1 MGEGTGPERAALIEV
16 VEGVHAW
23 VQPDGTWWVN
33 NAGAVQGDD
42 GVLVVDTC
50 ATEPRT
56 RRFLDAL
63 RSVTRGAPVRWAV
76 NTHQHGD
83 HTYGNSLLPAETV
96 IIGQRAM
103 REALLRDPIID
114 SCPPFW
120 APLPDW
126 GAVTRRTP
134 SIVLDRELTVHTGGR
149 QVDLY
154 HPGHS
159 AHTPGDVVAWLPEE
173 RVLFS
178 GDLLFHGL
186 TPLVFMGSLE
196 GALRSLDW
204 LRSFAPTHVVPGHG
218 PLFDSS
224 DLDRVLAEHEDYY
237 RFVLNTAREGL
248 AKGRTPLETARSCDL
263 GVFSGWDDAER
274 IVLNL
279 HRAMADLAG
288 VEMDLVAALAD
299 AVEWNGG
306 PLPTHV

>member
-1 MGEGTGPERAALIEV
+1 MGEGTGPEGAALIEV

-50 ATEPRT
+50 ATESRT

-186 TPLVFMGSLE
+186 TPLLLMGSL
-196 GALRSLDW
+196 
-204 LRSFAPTHVVPGHG
+204 
-218 PLFDSS
+218 
-224 DLDRVLAEHEDYY
+224 
-237 RFVLNTAREGL
+237 
-248 AKGRTPLETARSCDL
+248 
-263 GVFSGWDDAER
+263 
-274 IVLNL
+274 
-279 HRAMADLAG
+279 
-288 VEMDLVAALAD
+288 
-299 AVEWNGG
+299 
-306 PLPTHV
+306 